1 MDEFT
6 ERVVENFLKRKPTEE
21 EKERIEEDI
30 RRSKEINT
38 GSTEDLKRYGIVW
51 RMIVNDV

>member
-6 ERVVENFLKRKPTEE
+6 KRVVENFLKKKPTEE
-21 EKERIEEDI
+21 EKNCIEEDI

-38 GSTEDLKRYGIVW
+38 GSTEILKRIGIDLE
-51 RMIVNDV
+51 VNLSV